1 MHCQVCG
8 KRTKV
13 RQTTSFGQDQLKRLR
28 VCTDD
33 SCEALPFWTYEKRA
47 KNKKVKMEGENNEKS
62 SCQS

>member
-1 MHCQVCG
+1 MHCQACG
-8 KRTKV
+8 KKTKV

-47 KNKKVKMEGENNEKS
+47 RKVSQEVGNEKS
-62 SCQS
+62 SCKS